1 MLEVMLCLRC
11 PVTQDG
17 PKTQCGGLYRSL
29 VERECSSAYETCS
42 MHMQGP
48 DACVRSGSIKGEV
61 KSPACLQQKESHYD
75 KDGILLMS

>member
-1 MLEVMLCLRC
+1 MPQMPSFSGC
-11 PVTQDG
+11 PQKPSVEG
-17 PKTQCGGLYRSL
+17 L